1 MISFSG
7 PVTTPGSEER
17 SADSSGERAP
27 AAGPFTDSTVPHR
40 RAALAVWGAIIVAG
54 FGVGAILRSTGHLPV
69 DRFPPL
75 HADPRLLIGP
85 LLPAVVVGL
94 VAVAVLPIAARRL
107 PWRSVLLTA
116 WLGSALWAVALQL
129 PDGLARPL
137 TAPTEYLAGLP
148 AIGDDPLRWLR
159 GFAGAMQA
167 YPTHVKG
174 HPPLPTLILWA
185 LQRAGLRDA
194 GWAAALVIT
203 AGSSAVAA
211 IAITVRR
218 LAGADAARRAV
229 PFVVLAPTALWV
241 ATSMDALFL
250 GVAAWAV
257 ALVTIAATRPAPDG
271 FEPVATAHDEPAS
284 VHSPP
289 VHSPP
294 ALSAPGDAALRGL
307 PPLRSTPGDRG
318 PGTRG
323 GAALGCAFAGGLLLG
338 SLPYLSYGLLPMFA
352 LPLAVL
358 VLTRPPRAVLGA
370 LAAGCVVVPAAFTLA
385 GFSWF
390 EGVAGTHTAWAAGG
404 GARARPYAYFL
415 VGDVS
420 VLALLIGPATA
431 MALPT
436 VLRHTAALAKALL
449 PGGPADPGENRWR
462 GTGRGAL
469 RWRGAG
475 HSMLRWRGAER
486 AEYRPAGAGHSAFR
500 WRGAGGERV
509 AAEGPGGSVW
519 IGRLGWP
526 VAAALAGMI
535 ALDLSGVTRGEV
547 ERIWIPY
554 AAWTTIAPAV
564 VRPPARTLL
573 LAQVATALVIQ
584 ALARSPW

>member
-7 PVTTPGSEER
+7 PVTSPGGEER
-17 SADSSGERAP
+17 SSGLLDEPGR
-27 AAGPFTDSTVPHR
+27 AAGRFPGRPFAHH
-40 RAALAVWGAIIVAG
+40 RAAIVVWGAIIVVG
-54 FGVGAILRSTGHLPV
+54 FGVGAILRGTGHLPV

-75 HADPRLLIGP
+75 HAEPRLLIGP
-85 LLPAVVVGL
+85 LLPAVAVGL
-94 VAVAVLPIAARRL
+94 VAVAVLPVAARRL
-107 PWRSVLLTA
+107 SWGMVLLTA

-148 AIGDDPLRWLR
+148 AIGDHPLRWLR
-159 GFAGAMQA
+159 GFAAAMQA

-203 AGSSAVAA
+203 AGSSASAA
-211 IAITVRR
+211 IAVTVRR

-241 ATSMDALFL
+241 ATSMDAFFL

-257 ALVTIAATRPAPDG
+257 ALVTVAATRPAPDG
-271 FEPVATAHDEPAS
+271 FEAV
-284 VHSPP
+284 
-289 VHSPP
+289 
-294 ALSAPGDAALRGL
+294 
-307 PPLRSTPGDRG
+307 
-318 PGTRG
+318 
-323 GAALGCAFAGGLLLG
+323 GCAFAGGLLFG

-370 LAAGCVVVPAAFTLA
+370 LAAGCVVVPAAFTFA

-390 EGVAGTHTAWAAGG
+390 AGVAGTHTAWAAGG

-415 VGDVS
+415 VGDLS

-436 VLRHTAALAKALL
+436 VLGHAAALA
-449 PGGPADPGENRWR
+449 RS
-462 GTGRGAL
+462 

-475 HSMLRWRGAER
+475 RGSVAVER
-486 AEYRPAGAGHSAFR
+486 AGVPA
-500 WRGAGGERV
+500 WT
-509 AAEGPGGSVW
+509 
-519 IGRLGWP
+519 GRLGWP
-526 VAAALAGMI
+526 VAAALVGMI

-564 VRPPARTLL
+564 ARPPTRTLL

>member
-7 PVTTPGSEER
+7 PVTSPGGEER
-17 SADSSGERAP
+17 SADPFGPSGEPGR
-27 AAGPFTDSTVPHR
+27 AAGRFTGRTVVYR
-40 RAALAVWGAIIVAG
+40 RAALAVWGAIIVVG

-75 HADPRLLIGP
+75 HADRRLLIGP

-94 VAVAVLPIAARRL
+94 VTVAVLPVAARRL
-107 PWRSVLLTA
+107 PWGTVLLTA

-129 PDGLARPL
+129 PDGLAHPL
-137 TAPTEYLAGLP
+137 TAPTEYLAGLHT
-148 AIGDDPLRWLR
+148 IGDDPLRWLR
-159 GFAGAMQA
+159 GFAAAMQA

-203 AGSSAVAA
+203 VGSSASVA
-211 IAITVRR
+211 IAVTVRR
-218 LAGADAARRAV
+218 LADADAARRAV

-241 ATSMDALFL
+241 ATSMDAFFL

-257 ALVTIAATRPAPDG
+257 ALATVATTRPTPDG
-271 FEPVATAHDEPAS
+271 FEPVATTHDEPAPARSASGAS
-284 VHSPP
+284 VSGHSM
-289 VHSPP
+289 SGDSGS
-294 ALSAPGDAALRGL
+294 ARSAPGQSVPARSASGDSASRGFPQL
-307 PPLRSTPGDRG
+307 WSTPGDRG
-318 PGTRG
+318 PGARG
-323 GAALGCAFAGGLLLG
+323 WVALGCAFAGGLLLG

-358 VLTRPPRAVLGA
+358 VLTRPPRVVLGA
-370 LAAGCVVVPAAFTLA
+370 LVAGCVVVPAAFTLA

-390 EGVAGTHTAWAAGG
+390 AGVAGTHMAWAAGG

-415 VGDVS
+415 VGDLS

-436 VLRHTAALAKALL
+436 VLGHAVALA
-449 PGGPADPGENRWR
+449 RS
-462 GTGRGAL
+462 

-475 HSMLRWRGAER
+475 RG
-486 AEYRPAGAGHSAFR
+486 P
-500 WRGAGGERV
+500 V
-509 AAEGPGGSVW
+509 AAERSGVPVW
-519 IGRLGWP
+519 TGRLGWP
-526 VAAALAGMI
+526 VAAAFVGMV

-554 AAWTTIAPAV
+554 AAWMTIAPAV
-564 VRPPARTLL
+564 ARPPARTLL
-573 LAQVATALVIQ
+573 LVQVATALVIQ